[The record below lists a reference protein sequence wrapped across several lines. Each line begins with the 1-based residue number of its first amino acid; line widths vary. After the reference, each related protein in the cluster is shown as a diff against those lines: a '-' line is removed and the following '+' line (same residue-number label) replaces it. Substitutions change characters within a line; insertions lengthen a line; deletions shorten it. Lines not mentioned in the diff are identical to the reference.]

1 MHESTM
7 SRKRAA
13 KEIERNLGA
22 LLVGRV
28 IEHGR
33 NALEEI
39 SREMG
44 RMVVESVFLLEREE
58 IAGPDY
64 HPKVRGVSINQAI
77 KYS

>member
-64 HPKVRGVSINQAI
+64 HLSAARQVRRYAG
-77 KYS
+77 